1 MFKLSY
7 ESKRME
13 LFNLDPSILVRH
25 TFWSQLIGGYF
36 AWMTMYGVSQT
47 MVQRYMVVKSQK
59 VAQQAI
65 WLSGISITIIL
76 SVTAYAGLVIY
87 ANYANCDPIKSGL
100 VFKKDQLMPLFV
112 MDLLSDYPGFP
123 GFFVAG
129 CFSGALS
136 SVSGGLNSL
145 AAVTLEDFVKVFY
158 KQNISDQNATRLSKL
173 FALFYGVFCY
183 GIIFLVK
190 DIPGLVQAWLGIFGV
205 LGGPVLGLFSLG
217 MFIPFANTIGALVG
231 GVTSVIL
238 MLWIAIGGNFSRLT
252 GKIVYETKTVSV
264 VGCPSSWNVT
274 SDGNPQK
281 YMEGLEW

>member
-158 KQNISDQNATRLSKL
+158 KQNISELHATRLSKL

-264 VGCPSSWNVT
+264 AGCPNSWNVT

>member
-87 ANYANCDPIKSGL
+87 ANYANCDPIRSGL

-158 KQNISDQNATRLSKL
+158 KQNISELHATRLSKL

-264 VGCPSSWNVT
+264 AGCPSGWNVT

>member
-1 MFKLSY
+1 
-7 ESKRME
+7 ME

-158 KQNISDQNATRLSKL
+158 KQNISELHATRLSKL

-264 VGCPSSWNVT
+264 TGCPSSWNVT

>member
-112 MDLLSDYPGFP
+112 MDLLSEYPGFP

-158 KQNISDQNATRLSKL
+158 KQNISELHATRLSKL

-231 GVTSVIL
+231 GVTSVTL

-264 VGCPSSWNVT
+264 TGCPSSWNVT

>member
-7 ESKRME
+7 ESKRIE
-13 LFNLDPSILVRH
+13 LFNLDPSILMRH

-87 ANYANCDPIKSGL
+87 ANYADCDPIKSGL
-100 VFKKDQLMPLFV
+100 VLKKDQLMPLFV

-158 KQNISDQNATRLSKL
+158 KENMSEQNATRLSKF

-231 GVTSVIL
+231 GLTSVIF

-264 VGCPSSWNVT
+264 AGCPSSWNVT
-274 SDGNPQK
+274 FDSNPQK
-281 YMEGLEW
+281 FMEGLEW

>member
-1 MFKLSY
+1 
-7 ESKRME
+7 ME

-100 VFKKDQLMPLFV
+100 VSKKDQLMPLFV

-158 KQNISDQNATRLSKL
+158 KQNISELHATRLSKL

-252 GKIVYETKTVSV
+252 GKIVYETKSVSV
-264 VGCPSSWNVT
+264 AGCPSSWNVT

>member
-1 MFKLSY
+1 
-7 ESKRME
+7 ME

-158 KQNISDQNATRLSKL
+158 KQNISELHATRLSKL

-264 VGCPSSWNVT
+264 AGCPSSWNVT

>member
-13 LFNLDPSILVRH
+13 LFNLDPSIFVRH

-158 KQNISDQNATRLSKL
+158 KQNISELHATRLSKL

>member
-158 KQNISDQNATRLSKL
+158 KPNISDQNATRLSKL

-252 GKIVYETKTVSV
+252 GKIVYETKSVSV
-264 VGCPSSWNVT
+264 AGCPSSWNVT